1 MSRPAGPAGA
11 ANRAALPPASPASN
25 PGDAV
30 DASTPRRVV
39 AVLLRLMRSKLVRAA
54 FLILVLALLAVALYD
69 QAGTLWHQVQ
79 RLSWPVVLLAFVF
92 GLLGLYFN
100 LMVWRELLADLG
112 TRLSIPEAWRI
123 YFIGGL
129 SKDVPGRIW
138 PLLAQAELGA
148 HRGIPPGRSALSV
161 GLSYSGMTC
170 LGFVVGAI
178 TLPFATAAS

>member
-79 RLSWPVVLLAFVF
+79 RLSWPVVLLAFVLR
-92 GLLGLYFN
+92 LLGLYFN
-100 LMVWRELLADLG
+100 LMVWRGAVAG
-112 TRLSIPEAWRI
+112 HCHRLSIPRAARL
-123 YFIGGL
+123 YFI
-129 SKDVPGRIW
+129 R
-138 PLLAQAELGA
+138 
-148 HRGIPPGRSALSV
+148 
-161 GLSYSGMTC
+161 
-170 LGFVVGAI
+170 
-178 TLPFATAAS
+178 